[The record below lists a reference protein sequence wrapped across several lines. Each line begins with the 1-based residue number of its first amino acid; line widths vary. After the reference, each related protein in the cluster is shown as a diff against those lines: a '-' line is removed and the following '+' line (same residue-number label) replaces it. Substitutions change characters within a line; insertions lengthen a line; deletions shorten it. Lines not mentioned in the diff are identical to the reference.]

1 MKRRIGIF
9 GGSFDPIHAGHAII
23 ASHVLRQGLVDQLWL
38 MVTPENPFKSGRRM
52 APEADRLRM
61 TEMVTRRIDGAVTS
75 AFEMQLPRPSY
86 TIDTLRALK
95 SKFPN
100 DEFHLLIGADN
111 WAAWDRWREA
121 DEIVNNHHVMV
132 YPRLGFDVVIP
143 PELSSRVTLIDAPVI
158 EISST
163 QVRQLLAAG
172 ESAAFYVPDEVERF
186 ARVHKIYQNNE

>member
-1 MKRRIGIF
+1 
-9 GGSFDPIHAGHAII
+9 
-23 ASHVLRQGLVDQLWL
+23 
-38 MVTPENPFKSGRRM
+38 
-52 APEADRLRM
+52 
-61 TEMVTRRIDGAVTS
+61 
-75 AFEMQLPRPSY
+75 
-86 TIDTLRALK
+86 
-95 SKFPN
+95 
-100 DEFHLLIGADN
+100 
-111 WAAWDRWREA
+111 
-121 DEIVNNHHVMV
+121 MV